1 MNKLKFLCVAL
12 VAVSLSAIA
21 QDLESAKKAVDAE
34 QFEKAKGIL
43 KGLVAA
49 KLDNGKNYFF
59 LGNVYLTQ
67 KLQDSAA
74 IFFNKGLSAK
84 TETNL
89 NNIGLGQIELDKDN
103 VAGAKAIFDKAIL
116 GLKKKEYEE
125 FLYVG
130 RAYMGIVKPDFA
142 AALLNLERAKAIAPN
157 DAQVLLS
164 LGDAHYGVRN
174 NNDAFSAYRDAYDA
188 DKTVLRAKLQLA
200 RITKEAKAFPEAL
213 SQFEAIKAINP
224 MYGPVYREM
233 AETYFLMALNDK
245 DKYAEYN
252 KTALEFYDKYM
263 SMTDYSLDSRMR
275 HADFL
280 MLTKDYKALE
290 IEANEMQKLDK
301 VNPRIFRYLGYSAYQ
316 TGNFDG
322 AIKALNDFLAAPKA
336 KIIGRDYL
344 YLGLAKNKKALTTT
358 IGPDGKNVYTIDQ
371 TLFAQGIADLKK
383 GVEMDPVMANELND
397 FGKIFFDI
405 KLLKEA
411 ASIYEVAT
419 LNPNSRNYL
428 FDSYYYAYS
437 TYFDLANQKT
447 LDLVQFEK
455 AQKAFSNVIT
465 IRPSFVDAY
474 IYKARLYS
482 LKEND
487 TAAAAEMA
495 KYYEDFEKAL
505 FAKGDAEVAK
515 PANQK
520 KLVEAYN
527 NIAVFYLKT
536 DKVKAKENL
545 DKVLKIDAVNEDA
558 LANMKFV
565 K

>member
-1 MNKLKFLCVAL
+1 MNKLKFLSIAL
-12 VAVSLSAIA
+12 FVLSFTASA
-21 QDLESAKKAVDAE
+21 QDLESAKKAIDAE

-43 KGLVAA
+43 KGLVAS
-49 KLDNGKNYFF
+49 KPDIGKNYFF

-74 IFFNKGLSAK
+74 ASFNKGLLAK

-103 VAGAKAIFDKAIL
+103 AAGAKALFDKATL
-116 GLKKKEYEE
+116 GLKKKEFEE
-125 FLYVG
+125 FLYIG
-130 RAYMGIVKPDFA
+130 RAYMGITKPDYGV
-142 AALLNLERAKAIAPN
+142 ALTYLSRAKAIAPN
-157 DAQVLLS
+157 DAQILLS
-164 LGDAHYGVRN
+164 LGDTYYGVRN

-188 DKTVLRAKLQLA
+188 DKNVLRAKLQLA

-213 SQFEAIKAINP
+213 AQFEAIKAINP
-224 MYGPVYREM
+224 MYGPDYREM

-252 KTALEFYDKYM
+252 RTALEYYDKYM

-322 AIKALNDFLAAPKA
+322 AINALNDFLAAPKA

-344 YLGLAKNKKALTTT
+344 YLGLAKNKKSLSTTV
-358 IGPDGKNVYTIDQ
+358 GADGKNVYNVDQ
-371 TLFAQGIADLKK
+371 ALFSQGVADLKK
-383 GVEMDPVMANELND
+383 GVELDPVMANELND
-397 FGKIFFDI
+397 FGKIFFDL

-437 TYFDLANQKT
+437 TYFDLANQKA
-447 LDLVQFEK
+447 LDLVQFDK

-474 IYKARLYS
+474 IYKARLFS

-487 TAAAAEMA
+487 PLAAAEMA
-495 KYYEDFEKAL
+495 KYYEEFEKAL
-505 FAKGDAEVAK
+505 LLKGDAEVIK

-520 KLVEAYN
+520 KLVEANN
-527 NIAVFYLKT
+527 NIAVYHLST
-536 DKVKAKENL
+536 DKAKAKFHLE
-545 DKVLKIDAVNEDA
+545 KVLKIDATNEDA
-558 LANMKFV
+558 LANIKFV